1 MLRIFKIEFSNP
13 LKIESAIIK
22 CPIFNSIISFIDT
35 IAPTL
40 S

>member
-1 MLRIFKIEFSNP
+1 MLRIFNIEFSNP
-13 LKIESAIIK
+13 SKIELAIIK

-35 IAPTL
+35 IELTL